1 LQGERLVQWPARGP
15 RAILWPVVTDIS
27 DRVPAE
33 RRAALLAA
41 LARSIAVSLD
51 LDTILQTVAE
61 GARELCR
68 SDLSAIALREPETG
82 EMVFRVRAGERFI
95 QSDRLT
101 VQPGRGAGGRVLEMG
116 KPFRSD
122 KLSEEPVFAD
132 DAAFREVIETEQI
145 VTMMVVPI
153 TIGDRVEGLLYVNN
167 RTPRPF
173 TDHDEAILSELAD
186 HAAIAIRNVRLL
198 AREQR
203 AREEAEAANRMK
215 DEFLATLSHEL
226 RTPLNAVLGWA
237 VTLRTA
243 RVDAAT
249 SARALEAIERN
260 ARAQSQLIE
269 DLLDISRIVSG
280 KLRLEVRVMDP
291 ITVVEAAIE
300 AMRPAAAVKDQALV
314 TTLDPRAGPVWADPD
329 RLQQVVWNLLSNAIK
344 FTPKGGRVEVSL
356 RQVDGSVE
364 IAVSDTGQGIAPEL
378 LPHVFERFRQAD
390 SSSTRKQGGLGIGL
404 ALVRHLVELHG
415 GVVTAESPGVG
426 QGATFRARLPLVRPA
441 GDDETRP
448 PMRLLGP
455 APALSSLT
463 GVRVLVVDDEH
474 DTLEM
479 FDGILAVAGA
489 EVRRATGTTP
499 AIELLAGWRPDV
511 IVSDI
516 EMPNENGYAFIRRL
530 RALPPEAG
538 GTVPAVAVTA
548 HGGVVDRIRVL
559 SAGFQ
564 MHVPK
569 PVEPAELIAA
579 VAALAEAS
587 R

>member
-1 LQGERLVQWPARGP
+1 VGQWSCSIA
-15 RAILWPVVTDIS
+15 RAILSLVVADFP

-41 LARSIAVSLD
+41 LARSIATSLD

-82 EMVFRVRAGERFI
+82 DMVFRFRAGERFL
-95 QSDRLT
+95 QGDRLT
-101 VQPGRGAGGRVLEMG
+101 VQTGRGAGGRVLDTG

-122 KLSEEPVFAD
+122 DLRDEPTFVE
-132 DAAFREVIETEQI
+132 DAGYREIVKTEQI
-145 VTMMVVPI
+145 VTVMVVPV
-153 TIGDRVEGLLYVNN
+153 TIGDRVEGLLYVDN

-173 TDHDEAILSELAD
+173 TDHDEAILTELAD
-186 HAAIAIRNVRLL
+186 HAAIAIRNMRLL

-243 RVDAAT
+243 RLDAAT

-280 KLRLEVRVMDP
+280 KLRLEVRIMDP

-300 AMRPAAAVKDQALV
+300 AMRPAAAVKELALV
-314 TTLDPRAGPVWADPD
+314 TDLDPRAGPVWGDPD

-344 FTPKGGRVEVSL
+344 FTPKGGRIEVSL
-356 RQVDGSVE
+356 RQIDANVE
-364 IAVSDTGQGIAPEL
+364 IAVSDTGQGIAPAL

-390 SSSTRKQGGLGIGL
+390 SSSTRSQGGLGIGL

-415 GVVTAESPGVG
+415 GIVTAESAGVG
-426 QGATFRARLPLVRPA
+426 RGATFRARLPLVRPT
-441 GDDETRP
+441 GEDDVRP
-448 PMRLLGP
+448 ALRLLGP
-455 APALSSLT
+455 APGLSSLT
-463 GVRVLVVDDEH
+463 GIRVLVVDDEH

-489 EVRRATGTTP
+489 EVRRATGTAP
-499 AIELLAGWRPDV
+499 AIALLEHWRPDV

-516 EMPNENGYAFIRRL
+516 EMPHENGYAFIRRL
-530 RALPPEAG
+530 RALSPEAG

-548 HGGVVDRIRVL
+548 YGGVVDRIRVL

-579 VAALAEAS
+579 VAALAEAA
-587 R
+587 RPG

>member
-1 LQGERLVQWPARGP
+1 MVDL
-15 RAILWPVVTDIS
+15 S

-41 LARSIAVSLD
+41 LTRSIAASLD

-82 EMVFRVRAGERFI
+82 DMVFRFRAGVRFHHGE
-95 QSDRLT
+95 RLT
-101 VQPGRGAGGRVLEMG
+101 VQVGHGAGGRVLDTG

-122 KLSEEPVFAD
+122 DLAEEPAFVD
-132 DAAFREVIETEQI
+132 DAGYREIVKTEQI
-145 VTMMVVPI
+145 VTVMVVPI
-153 TIGDRVEGLLYVNN
+153 TIGERIEGLLYVDN
-167 RTPRPF
+167 RAPRPF
-173 TDHDEAILSELAD
+173 TDREETILTELAD

-243 RVDAAT
+243 RLDPAT

-291 ITVVEAAIE
+291 IKVVEAAIE
-300 AMRPAAAVKDQALV
+300 AMRPAAAVKDLAVV
-314 TTLDPRAGPVWADPD
+314 THLDPRAGPVWGDPD

-344 FTPKGGRVEVSL
+344 FTPRQGRIEVSL
-356 RQVDGSVE
+356 QQVDANVE
-364 IAVSDTGQGIAPEL
+364 IMVRDTGQGIAPAL
-378 LPHVFERFRQAD
+378 LPHVFECFRQAD
-390 SSSTRKQGGLGIGL
+390 SSSTRTQGGLGIGL

-415 GVVTAESPGVG
+415 GIVTAESAGVG
-426 QGATFRARLPLVRPA
+426 QGATFRARLPLVRPTA
-441 GDDETRP
+441 DDEARP
-448 PMRLLGP
+448 VPRLLGP
-455 APALSSLT
+455 APGLSSLA

-489 EVRRATGTTP
+489 EVRRATGAKP
-499 AIELLAGWRPDV
+499 AIEMLEQWRPDV

-516 EMPNENGYAFIRRL
+516 EMPHENGYAFIRRL
-530 RALPPEAG
+530 RALSPEAG

-579 VAALAEAS
+579 VAALAEAATD
-587 R
+587 

>member
-1 LQGERLVQWPARGP
+1 MMADRTE
-15 RAILWPVVTDIS
+15 
-27 DRVPAE
+27 RVPAE

-41 LARSIAVSLD
+41 LARSIAASLD

-82 EMVFRVRAGERFI
+82 DMVFRFRSGSRFHEGG
-95 QSDRLT
+95 RLIVET
-101 VQPGRGAGGRVLEMG
+101 GRGAGGRVLDTG

-122 KLSEEPVFAD
+122 DLAEEPAFGD
-132 DAAFREVIETEQI
+132 DPGYREIVKLERI
-145 VTMMVVPI
+145 VTVMVVPI
-153 TIGDRVEGLLYVNN
+153 TIDERIEGLLYVDN
-167 RTPRPF
+167 RTSRPF
-173 TDHDEAILSELAD
+173 TDYDEAILTELAD
-186 HAAIAIRNVRLL
+186 HAAIAIRNVRML
-198 AREQR
+198 AREHR
-203 AREEAEAANRMK
+203 AREEAESANRMK

-243 RVDAAT
+243 RLDPAT
-249 SARALEAIERN
+249 TARALEAIERN

-280 KLRLEVRVMDP
+280 KLRLEVRVIDP
-291 ITVVEAAIE
+291 ITVVEGAID
-300 AMRPAAAVKDQALV
+300 AMRPAAAGKDLALV
-314 TTLDPRAGPVWADPD
+314 TTLDPRAGPVWGDPD

-344 FTPKGGRVEVSL
+344 FTPRKGRVEVSL
-356 RQVDGSVE
+356 HQVDASVE
-364 IAVSDTGQGIAPEL
+364 IAVSDTGQGIAPTL

-390 SSSTRKQGGLGIGL
+390 SSSTRTQGGLGIGL

-415 GVVTAESPGVG
+415 GVVTAESAGVG

-441 GDDETRP
+441 DDDEARP
-448 PMRLLGP
+448 APRLLGP
-455 APALSSLT
+455 ATAMRSLG

-489 EVRRATGTTP
+489 EVRRATGATP
-499 AIELLAGWRPDV
+499 AIEMLETWRPDV
-511 IVSDI
+511 IISDI
-516 EMPNENGYAFIRRL
+516 EMPQENGYAFIRRL
-530 RALPPEAG
+530 RSLSPEAG

-569 PVEPAELIAA
+569 PVEPAELVAA
-579 VAALAEAS
+579 VAALVEAS
-587 R
+587 RRDPSSA